1 MGGRFKPLSDSRIQQ
16 IDLTARGILR
26 NIGCSCDSES
36 VTNLLLDAGA
46 VRLENS
52 RIGFPDDVVDET
64 LAAAN
69 RQLVLCGQDP
79 VHDLKLEPTQVYL
92 GTGGASPNVIDLDT
106 GVYRPSSLRDLY
118 DLARLV
124 DGLDNIQ
131 FFSRPVVAGD
141 MDTPKLL
148 DLNTAFAA
156 LKGTSKHVCTS
167 ISCPSHVG
175 PVAKMCHAIAGGRG
189 AFTERPFLSVLVNH
203 VASPLRLVGEACE
216 VLVAA
221 VRHGLPVHIN
231 SFSLLGASTPVTIAG
246 TLAQNIA
253 ETMAGV
259 LLACSVDP
267 KAAFVFG
274 PRPMV
279 TDLRTGALTG
289 GSGEQAFLTASA
301 VQLSRHLDLPNS
313 TIAGATDSKA
323 ADAQSGYEK
332 ALSVTMAAHAGCNL
346 ITQACGTQ
354 ASLMACSFGG
364 MVVDND
370 MLGSILRSLHDHDL
384 GAVDKAE
391 ASILEA
397 VEGDGHFLGHT
408 ETMQRMKTDFL
419 YPLVADR
426 TSHEAWTENGS
437 RQVIDRARD
446 LAISI
451 LQQHHPSHLD
461 AGIEAG
467 LRKRFPLRL

>member
-1 MGGRFKPLSDSRIQQ
+1 M
-16 IDLTARGILR
+16 
-26 NIGCSCDSES
+26 
-36 VTNLLLDAGA
+36 
-46 VRLENS
+46 
-52 RIGFPDDVVDET
+52 
-64 LAAAN
+64 
-69 RQLVLCGQDP
+69 
-79 VHDLKLEPTQVYL
+79 YL
-92 GTGGASPNVIDLDT
+92 GTGGASPHVIDLET
-106 GVYRPSSLRDLY
+106 GAYRPSSLQDLY

-124 DGLDNIQ
+124 DGLNNIH

-148 DLNTAFAA
+148 DINTAFVA

-167 ISCPSHVG
+167 ISWPSHVSLI
-175 PVAKMCHAIAGGRG
+175 AEMCYAIAGSRE
-189 AFTERPFLSVLVNH
+189 AFMERPFLSVLVNH

-221 VRHGLPVHIN
+221 IRHGLPVHIN

-253 ETMAGV
+253 ETIAGV
-259 LLACSVDP
+259 VLAYSVNP
-267 KAAFVFG
+267 AAAFVFG

-289 GSGEQAFLTASA
+289 GGGEQAFLTASA

-313 TIAGATDSKA
+313 TIAGATDSKI

-332 ALSVTMAAHAGCNL
+332 SLSVTMAAHAGCNL

-354 ASLMACSFGG
+354 ASLMACSYGG

-370 MLGSILRSLHDHDL
+370 MLGSILRSLHRHDL
-384 GAVDKAE
+384 GAVDAVE
-391 ASILEA
+391 ESILEA
-397 VEGDGHFLGHT
+397 VEGDGHFLGHP
-408 ETMQRMKTDFL
+408 ETIRRMKTDFL
-419 YPLVADR
+419 YPQVADR
-426 TSHEAWTENGS
+426 KSHEAWIEDGS

-446 LAISI
+446 LASSI
-451 LQQHHPSHLD
+451 LRQQRPSHLD
-461 AGIEAG
+461 ASIEAG
-467 LRKRFPLRL
+467 LRKKFPIRLPDK